1 MKSLSMVAPLVG
13 RRYPAPEVSAGASEF
28 SCALTVCSNSVPP
41 PQSKC
46 THGKDRDHHA
56 ACKYRTDEPCAK
68 LFHKDDS
75 SLSRFF
81 FRAGRLLFCL
91 SARFIP
97 LKYNTSATKC
107 NLHPVRSFWKN
118 FPVFWCVLHKK
129 WERKRFHS
137 RRKTARNDHRSFR
150 AAVSKM
156 VWSVRAPAGPFSP
169 SEGSAG

>member
-1 MKSLSMVAPLVG
+1 MKSSSMVSPP
-13 RRYPAPEVSAGASEF
+13 RREYASAGASEF
-28 SCALTVCSNSVPP
+28 SCALTLRSNSVPP
-41 PQSKC
+41 PLSKC
-46 THGKDRDHHA
+46 THGKDRGHHA

-81 FRAGRLLFCL
+81 RAGRFLFCL
-91 SARFIP
+91 SARFIL
-97 LKYNTSATKC
+97 LKYNTSAAKC

-129 WERKRFHS
+129 WKRKRFHS

-156 VWSVRAPAGPFSP
+156 AWSVRAPAELS
-169 SEGSAG
+169 SHSKGSAG

>member
-1 MKSLSMVAPLVG
+1 MKSLSMVLPSVG
-13 RRYPAPEVSAGASEF
+13 RGYPAPEVSAGASEF

-81 FRAGRLLFCL
+81 RAGRFLFCL

-107 NLHPVRSFWKN
+107 NLHPVRSFWTPPC
-118 FPVFWCVLHKK
+118 FFGVFCKK
-129 WERKRFHS
+129 MEE
-137 RRKTARNDHRSFR
+137 KTLLQPQKKQPGTTHRSFR

-156 VWSVRAPAGPFSP
+156 VWTVRAPAGPFSP